1 MMSVKRLSYDIQ
13 HKGNSEK
20 ATTVVIL
27 KVIMLFV
34 AYLSSEL
41 SVLAASVVIQNVVL
55 LSAVYFIVMQNVI
68 ILSAVFF
75 IVTLSVISLRFVL
88 HNAVILNVIH
98 NSQFY
103 LFYCYAC
110 AIALAVIML
119 NVIILSA
126 VSPSDI
132 MISVLA
138 P

>member
-1 MMSVKRLSYDIQ
+1 
-13 HKGNSEK
+13 
-20 ATTVVIL
+20 
-27 KVIMLFV
+27 MLV
-34 AYLSSEL
+34 YLLAYLISEL
-41 SVLAASVVIQNVVL
+41 SVIAARVVIQNVVMP
-55 LSAVYFIVMQNVI
+55 SVVYFIVKLNII

-75 IVTLSVISLRFVL
+75 IVTLSVISPRFVL
-88 HNAVILNVIH
+88 HNAVMLNVIH

-103 LFYCYAC
+103 FFFFNAC

-138 P
+138 PF

>member
-1 MMSVKRLSYDIQ
+1 MMSVKHLSYDTQ
-13 HKGNSEK
+13 HKWHSEK

-27 KVIMLFV
+27 KVITLVV
-34 AYLSSEL
+34 AYLISEL
-41 SVLAASVVIQNVVL
+41 SVIAARVLIQNVVML
-55 LSAVYFIVMQNVI
+55 CAVYFIVKLNII

-75 IVTLSVISLRFVL
+75 IVTLNVISPRFVL
-88 HNAVILNVIH
+88 LNAVMLNVIH
-98 NSQFY
+98 NSQFSF
-103 LFYCYAC
+103 FYCYAC

-126 VSPSDI
+126 LLLSDI